1 MNELKQAHHMLQ
13 DLAIPLEAL
22 VTGFR
27 TFSAWRKK
35 PPHAD
40 VIEAIRAGWGA
51 VQRRFDVIEYF
62 ATAMTFLEARS
73 LFYLLTQLKNDFEA
87 TLEDSDPL
95 RLYDLSL
102 QLYQQSQA
110 KLEIID
116 KLMLKQFEHTYRITE
131 QISRSIS
138 DESVQS

>member
-1 MNELKQAHHMLQ
+1 M
-13 DLAIPLEAL
+13 
-22 VTGFR
+22 
-27 TFSAWRKK
+27 TFS
-35 PPHAD
+35 
-40 VIEAIRAGWGA
+40 
-51 VQRRFDVIEYF
+51 
-62 ATAMTFLEARS
+62 EARS

-87 TLEDSDPL
+87 TLEDSNPV

-116 KLMLKQFEHTYRITE
+116 KLMLKQFEHTDRITE
-131 QISRSIS
+131 HISRSIS